1 MPQKL
6 RAILFDAGN
15 TLLFPRLDLIVPI
28 LTRLG
33 YRATVDDFYHAERI
47 GKRKLDEWLWPLLH
61 NGNTPRRADYY
72 YWTEYLR
79 ALVER
84 LDVPKDRQPEVGLQL
99 AEGFK
104 EIHIWSHVFPETPA
118 YLETLRQR
126 GYLLGIIS
134 NSLRLIESQL
144 GRVDLARSR
153 RGCEPA
159 ETVFVGDLYSTDVGG
174 AQNAGFHGVLMDW
187 VGAYPEAESPRITSL
202 PELDPILASLENRR

>member
-1 MPQKL
+1 MALALAAQWKHAPPGGLLLLDGIPSRAGRTVGRPQ
-6 RAILFDAGN
+6 RQAAGGR
-15 TLLFPRLDLIVPI
+15 FA
-28 LTRLG
+28 TRRG
-33 YRATVDDFYHAERI
+33 I
-47 GKRKLDEWLWPLLH
+47 
-61 NGNTPRRADYY
+61 
-72 YWTEYLR
+72 
-79 ALVER
+79 
-84 LDVPKDRQPEVGLQL
+84 
-99 AEGFK
+99 K

-134 NSLRLIESQL
+134 NSLGLIESQL
-144 GRVDLARSR
+144 GRVDLARYFEFIIDSHFVGVEKPHPEIFRLALSR
-153 RGCEPA
+153 CGCEPA